1 MLIKNKNG
9 FTLIELLVSIIIFS
23 FMVVTLSTV
32 YATANRYFF
41 QSYREDLLKNNFT
54 LTFKFIE
61 NKLSQA
67 TEIVRPGPPGS
78 PIQETDDLAFYTNF
92 QKIPPGDNTYPGSG
106 CAVVGNTAWWH
117 YFCVNNNTMYYYTG
131 SLTLNTCPNAS
142 NNIDNGWISSTRC
155 GEGFT
160 IVLSS
165 NIYPPTNGTL
175 FFGRT
180 NLPPNIVRVSLRLFW
195 QSSGKYNARNIDTT
209 KETYIMI
216 NKPAQW

>member
-1 MLIKNKNG
+1 MVVKNKKG

-41 QSYREDLLKNNFT
+41 QSYREDLLRNMHT
-54 LTFKFIE
+54 LTFKFIK

-67 TEIVRPGPPGS
+67 TEIVRPS
-78 PIQETDDLAFYTNF
+78 PNSESNYLAFYTNF

-131 SLTLNTCPNAS
+131 SLTLSTCPTAS
-142 NNIDNGWISSTRC
+142 WIDNSWISGISC
-155 GEGFT
+155 GAGSPT
-160 IVLSS
+160 VLSS
-165 NIYPPTNGTL
+165 NIYVPTNRTS
-175 FFGRT
+175 FFGTT
-180 NLPPNIVRVSLRLFW
+180 NLPPNMVRVSLRLFW
-195 QSSGKYNARNIDTT
+195 QSSGRYNARDIYTT

>member
-1 MLIKNKNG
+1 MVVKNKKG

-41 QSYREDLLKNNFT
+41 QSYREDLLRNMHT
-54 LTFKFIE
+54 LTFKFIK

-67 TEIVRPGPPGS
+67 TEIVRPS
-78 PIQETDDLAFYTNF
+78 PNSESNYLAFYTNF
-92 QKIPPGDNTYPGSG
+92 QKIPPGDNTYPGYG

-142 NNIDNGWISSTRC
+142 GIVNWIAGISC
-155 GEGFT
+155 GAGSPT
-160 IVLSS
+160 VLSS
-165 NIYPPTNGTL
+165 NIYVPTNRTS
-175 FFGRT
+175 FFGTT
-180 NLPPNIVRVSLRLFW
+180 NLPPNMVRVSLRLFW
-195 QSSGKYNARNIDTT
+195 QSSGRYNARDIYTT